1 MWFMF
6 QHFSNAAIYV
16 FLRCLDFAGLYFN
29 RINNVQNSFTLL
41 LYTFPVIFLNEFFLS
56 CLQVKKNLMS
66 WANNTFPNLRTD
78 VYCKPFWC
86 CYMIDCRFLQCQRF
100 WILTSKMFFM
110 ASIFGGMQHWS
121 VATYLKWA
129 MCFVSKH
136 PYANNNE
143 RK

>member
-6 QHFSNAAIYV
+6 QHLVKWCSAASYFKDALILQGFIKCKIRLQYFCTV
-16 FLRCLDFAGLYFN
+16 FPLFFLRIFFVL
-29 RINNVQNSFTLL
+29 
-41 LYTFPVIFLNEFFLS
+41 FPGE
-56 CLQVKKNLMS
+56 KKNLMS

>member
-6 QHFSNAAIYV
+6 QHLVENMVQCCYV
-16 FLRCLDFAGLYFN
+16 FQRCFDFAGFYY
-29 RINNVQNSFTLL
+29 VQNSFTLL
-41 LYTFPVIFLNEFFLS
+41 LYGFSVIFLKNIFLS
-56 CLQVKKNLMS
+56 CFQVKKKNLMS

-78 VYCKPFWC
+78 VYCEPFWC

-121 VATYLKWA
+121 VAAYLKWA

>member
-1 MWFMF
+1 MLIRISKMLLFCRIVLIMCKIRL
-6 QHFSNAAIYV
+6 HYFSTLFPLF
-16 FLRCLDFAGLYFN
+16 FLKD
-29 RINNVQNSFTLL
+29 
-41 LYTFPVIFLNEFFLS
+41 FLS
-56 CLQVKKNLMS
+56 CFQVKKKNLMS

-78 VYCKPFWC
+78 VYCEPFWCC

-121 VATYLKWA
+121 VAAYLKWA

>member
-1 MWFMF
+1 
-6 QHFSNAAIYV
+6 
-16 FLRCLDFAGLYFN
+16 
-29 RINNVQNSFTLL
+29 
-41 LYTFPVIFLNEFFLS
+41 
-56 CLQVKKNLMS
+56 MS

-78 VYCKPFWC
+78 VFCEPFWC

-121 VATYLKWA
+121 VAAYFKWA